1 MLEQFP
7 VDANDFDGPVL
18 VTGAGGCIGSWVL
31 ALLSRARVPVVAFDL
46 SSDKR
51 RPSLLLDK
59 STLDGLTWIEGDI
72 AKTEDISNAV
82 ENSNAKA
89 IIHLAALQVPFC
101 AADPVGGSRVNVVG
115 TVNVFEAAR
124 HNKLKRVTYAS
135 SVAAHGTPSD
145 SPFLATL
152 YGAYKVCNEAVA
164 RVYAQDWGVPSIG
177 LRPSIVYG
185 VGRDQGMSSK
195 PTSALLAAAAGMEY
209 TVPFSGPMAAL
220 HAGEVASAFIKAVS
234 KEGKETSVFD
244 INGVST
250 SVEQWVEILHRAQ
263 PEARINVEGAA
274 LPFPATLSDEPL
286 REFLG
291 DYGKVDLEIGV
302 NQTLAAFKDLLERG
316 VISIDNL
323 S

>member
-1 MLEQFP
+1 MLERFP

-31 ALLSRARVPVVAFDL
+31 ALLTRAGVPVVAFDL
-46 SSDKR
+46 SPDKR
-51 RPSLLLDK
+51 RPRLLLDDL
-59 STLDGLTWIEGDI
+59 TLNGVTWITGDI
-72 AKTEDISNAV
+72 SKTEDVSKAV
-82 ENSNAKA
+82 ENSNANA

-101 AADPVGGSRVNVVG
+101 AADPVHGARVNVVG

-124 HNKLKRVTYAS
+124 HKNLKRVTYAS
-135 SVAAHGTPSD
+135 SVAAHGIPSD
-145 SPFLATL
+145 NPFLATL
-152 YGAYKVCNEAVA
+152 YGAYKVCDEAIA
-164 RVYAQDWGVPSIG
+164 RVYGQDWGLPSIG

-234 KEGKETSVFD
+234 KEREGTPVFD

-250 SVEQWVEILHRAQ
+250 SVEQWVEILHSAQ

-274 LPFPATLSDEPL
+274 LPFPATLSDKPL
-286 REFLG
+286 RDFLG
-291 DYGKVDLEIGV
+291 DYGKIDLEVGMKE
-302 NQTLAAFKDLLERG
+302 TLAAFKELLKRG

-323 S
+323 N

>member
-31 ALLSRARVPVVAFDL
+31 ALLTRARVPVVAFDL
-46 SSDKR
+46 SEDKQ
-51 RPSLLLDK
+51 RPRLLMDEAALAK
-59 STLDGLTWIEGDI
+59 VAWITGDI
-72 AKTEDISNAV
+72 AKTEDVSKAV
-82 ENSNAKA
+82 QDNDANA

-101 AADPVGGSRVNVVG
+101 AADPVAGARVNVVG

-124 HNKLKRVTYAS
+124 HNGLKRLAYAS

-145 SPFLATL
+145 SPFLTTL
-152 YGAYKVCNEAVA
+152 YGAYKLCDETIA
-164 RVYAQDWGVPSIG
+164 RVYYQDWGVSSVG
-177 LRPSIVYG
+177 MRPSIVYG

-195 PTSALLAAAAGMEY
+195 PTVALLAAAAGLDY
-209 TVPFSGPMAAL
+209 TVPFSGQMGAL

-234 KEGKETSVFD
+234 KERDGAPVFD
-244 INGVST
+244 INGVAT
-250 SVEQWVEILHRAQ
+250 TVEDWVEILRRAQ

-274 LPFPATLSDEPL
+274 LPFPGNLSDKPL
-286 REFLG
+286 RDFLG
-291 DYGKVDLEIGV
+291 DYGTINLEFGMRE
-302 NQTLAAFKDLLERG
+302 TFSAFKDLLARG
-316 VISIDNL
+316 IISAKNL

>member
-7 VDANDFDGPVL
+7 VDANNFDGPVL

-51 RPSLLLDK
+51 RPSLLLDE
-59 STLDGLTWIEGDI
+59 STLSNITWIKGDI
-72 AKTEDISNAV
+72 ARTEDVSKAV
-82 ENSNAKA
+82 ENSGANA

-101 AADPVGGSRVNVVG
+101 AADPVDGARVNVVG
-115 TVNVFEAAR
+115 TTNVFEAAR
-124 HNKLKRVTYAS
+124 HNNLKRLAYAS

-152 YGAYKVCNEAVA
+152 YGAYKLCNEAVA
-164 RVYAQDWGVPSIG
+164 RVYGQDWSVPSIG

-234 KEGKETSVFD
+234 KEGGETSIFD

-250 SVEQWVEILHRAQ
+250 SVEQWVEILQRAQ
-263 PEARINVEGAA
+263 PGARIHVEGAA
-274 LPFPATLSDEPL
+274 LPFPANLSDKPL

-291 DYGKVDLEIGV
+291 DYGKVDLEVGMKE
-302 NQTLAAFKDLLERG
+302 TLSAFKDLLERG
-316 VISIDNL
+316 VISIDNI